1 MYNPPCCVL
10 LLVCCL
16 KTIEATSIRWV
27 KFAPRFPCAQNSRDR
42 PTMWMDDAR
51 AHEVVNLAD
60 GHDVGPSVN
69 DAEAQFQEDLKRCML
84 ESKIACISSI
94 MESKRLFICNDE
106 DGKKQLDQ
114 VCDDVSLGLSFLV
127 LGDGPTALLPCI
139 IELPTLTNYHT
150 FLVNT

>member
-1 MYNPPCCVL
+1 MQPSDGSSL
-10 LLVCCL
+10 
-16 KTIEATSIRWV
+16 ERD
-27 KFAPRFPCAQNSRDR
+27 FPGAQEERDG

-51 AHEVVNLAD
+51 AHEVVDLAD
-60 GHDVGPSVN
+60 GHDVGLSAN
-69 DAEAQFQEDLKRCML
+69 DAEAQFQEDLKRCLL
-84 ESKIACISSI
+84 ESKIANISSI